1 MSGCWVH
8 RFSVLIL
15 MLDSI
20 STEVHY
26 VEICGLSFPGMWHW
40 KCHAMSED
48 KLITL
53 FEIQTPSCH
62 QAMAAMVV
70 VVDLIIT
77 IYIYIDTAGKSAAYC
92 IFIPN
97 TIQVLVIICFV

>member
-26 VEICGLSFPGMWHW
+26 VEICGLSFPGMWQ
-40 KCHAMSED
+40 CHAMSED

-70 VVDLIIT
+70 IVDLIIT
-77 IYIYIDTAGKSAAYC
+77 IYIYRHCWKVSSLLYFHPQYYSSIGYYMFCID
-92 IFIPN
+92 
-97 TIQVLVIICFV
+97 